1 MTRATNA
8 LSVIHVAGT
17 KGKGST
23 CAFVEH
29 SARECGVRT
38 GLYTSPHLVD
48 VRERFRIDG
57 VPVSKTVFV
66 KNFWW
71 LKRNIDAKC
80 RDLGG
85 VPAYFRFLTLLG
97 FRIFAEEK
105 VECCILEV
113 GLGGRLDATNLV
125 RAPVVCGIT
134 SLGMDH
140 VEVLGDTL
148 AKIAR
153 EKAGIFKPRVPAI
166 TSPQP
171 EEAMAALKAR
181 AAEIEASALTIA
193 PPLRAYEGD
202 APPDGGGGGG
212 GETSE
217 RVAPLLLRLRLPLQL
232 WLPLF
237 DGVERARADYRRMRA
252 DASAL
257 ALRITDAAA
266 TDAGGAVAAVSSEGE
281 GGGRKLH
288 WLAHWAF
295 GLVATRALLS
305 DGTMLLLA
313 AQAACAL
320 LAMTALPP
328 LAAATGRR

>member
-29 SARECGVRT
+29 IARECGVRT

-181 AAEIEASALTIA
+181 ATEIEASALTIA

-202 APPDGGGGGG
+202 APPDDGGGGGG

-217 RVAPLLLRLRLPLQL
+217 KRRLSKNIRL
-232 WLPLF
+232 
-237 DGVERARADYRRMRA
+237 G
-252 DASAL
+252 L
-257 ALRITDAAA
+257 A
-266 TDAGGAVAAVSSEGE
+266 GAHQE
-281 GGGRKLH
+281 
-288 WLAHWAF
+288 
-295 GLVATRALLS
+295 LS
-305 DGTMLLLA
+305 LIHI
-313 AQAACAL
+313 
-320 LAMTALPP
+320 
-328 LAAATGRR
+328 